1 VRSLAA
7 RQLLVAGSADGRVQ
21 VRGDLGVAVAFQQ
34 RSRLVLDA
42 RATGTAAGEPWR
54 ILLLPQPEPICL
66 IVRIDA
72 LGVHEIGLYRS
83 EDALDR
89 LTEWLSAGDPARQD
103 PSVIADDLLAD
114 ADRAALV
121 TSTRYSTQG
130 SAEIAG
136 VSSDLVLARR
146 RGQLYA
152 FGRDQDRALVQQRLA
167 GDGVRDTIAA
177 LLA

>member
-1 VRSLAA
+1 M
-7 RQLLVAGSADGRVQ
+7 
-21 VRGDLGVAVAFQQ
+21 
-34 RSRLVLDA
+34 
-42 RATGTAAGEPWR
+42 
-54 ILLLPQPEPICL
+54 
-66 IVRIDA
+66 VRIDA

-89 LTEWLSAGDPARQD
+89 LTEWLPAGDPARQD
-103 PSVIADDLLAD
+103 PSVIAADLLAD